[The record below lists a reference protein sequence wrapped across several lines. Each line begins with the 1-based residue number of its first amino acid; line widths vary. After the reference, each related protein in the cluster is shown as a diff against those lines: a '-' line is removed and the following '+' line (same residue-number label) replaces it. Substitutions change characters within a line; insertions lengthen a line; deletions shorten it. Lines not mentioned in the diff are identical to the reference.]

1 MPGERRACQCV
12 RAHKAKDAEA
22 LVGWLPLEGV
32 RQVMWEGELIKGT
45 GWASTRQLPCLEV
58 TWKDP
63 CWQGGSWAAV
73 GQETQRME
81 GLYLNIPKVRA

>member
-32 RQVMWEGELIKGT
+32 RQVMWEGEIIKGT

-63 CWQGGSWAAV
+63 SIRAGRGEA
-73 GQETQRME
+73 GQLWGRR
-81 GLYLNIPKVRA
+81 LSAWKVCI